1 MTLTTLATAPAARAR
16 LRKDAPLH
24 IALLTY
30 RGNPH
35 CGGQGVYTKELS
47 RALTELGHRVEVY
60 SGQPYP
66 ELCDEVPLH
75 KLPSLDIYN
84 DHFPGRMPGFWEVKT
99 FSDWLEVSTYSL
111 GAFPEPLAFSI
122 RAWQALRNRSGD
134 FDVIH
139 DNQSLGYGLL
149 GMLHE
154 GMNVIATIHHPIT
167 VDRRIEMAHAEGFSE
182 RLSKSRW
189 YSFTKMQTRV
199 AKRLPRILTVS
210 KDSESKIRRDHGV
223 AASRIGVV
231 PVGVDPDV
239 FRPLGDVRREKDLI
253 LTTAS
258 ADTAMKG
265 LPVLL
270 TALALLRRERDL
282 RLVVIGSL
290 RPDSSTARAL
300 ARLDLSAS
308 VKFVRG
314 LSNREVVE
322 LYASA
327 AVAVVPS
334 LYEGFSLPAI
344 EAMSCSAP
352 LVTTTGGALKEVV
365 GPNGEAALLAKPGD
379 ARELADA
386 IAEVLDSE
394 TLAGDLGRRGRSRV
408 LENWSWRRTAERTL
422 DEYRALCDSTR
433 ARPLS
438 PSCADLR

>member
-1 MTLTTLATAPAARAR
+1 MTTLTSAPAARAR
-16 LRKDAPLH
+16 RRDGAPLH

-35 CGGQGVYTKELS
+35 CGGQGVYTRELS

-99 FSDWLEVSTYSL
+99 FPDWLEVSTYSL

-122 RAWQALRNRSGD
+122 RAWQALRNRRGD

-149 GMLHE
+149 GMLRE
-154 GMNVIATIHHPIT
+154 GMNVMATIHHPIT
-167 VDRRIEMAHAEGFSE
+167 VDRRLEMAHAEGFTE

-189 YSFTKMQTRV
+189 YSFTRMQTRV

-210 KDSESKIRRDHGV
+210 KASEAEIRRGHGV
-223 AASRIGVV
+223 AAGRIGVV
-231 PVGVDPDV
+231 PVGVNPDV
-239 FRPLGDVRREKDLI
+239 FRPLTDVRREKDLI

-270 TALALLRRERDL
+270 GALALLRKERDL

-290 RPDSSTARAL
+290 RPDSGAARAL
-300 ARLDLSAS
+300 VRMNLAGA

-314 LSNREVVE
+314 LSSREVVE
-322 LYASA
+322 FYASA

-344 EAMSCSAP
+344 EAMSCAAP

-365 GPNGEAALLAKPGD
+365 GPNGEAALLVEPGD
-379 ARELADA
+379 AKELADA

-394 TLAGDLGRRGRSRV
+394 ALAGGLGRRGRRRV
-408 LENWSWRRTAERTL
+408 LEKWSWKRTAERTL
-422 DEYRALCDSTR
+422 DEYWALCDAAC

-438 PSCADLR
+438 PSLRRFR

>member
-1 MTLTTLATAPAARAR
+1 MTQPSEA
-16 LRKDAPLH
+16 APLH

-35 CGGQGVYTKELS
+35 CGGQGVYIKELS
-47 RALTELGHRVEVY
+47 RALTELGQRVEVY

-66 ELCDEVPLH
+66 ELCNEVPLR

-84 DHFPGRMPGFWEVKT
+84 DHFPGRMPGFWEVKD

-122 RAWQALRNRSGD
+122 RAWQALRKRAGV

-149 GMLHE
+149 KMLQE
-154 GMNVIATIHHPIT
+154 GMTVIATIHHPIT
-167 VDRRIEMAHAEGFSE
+167 IDRRLEMAAAEGFGE
-182 RLSKSRW
+182 RFSKSRW

-199 AKRLPRILTVS
+199 AKRLPRVLTVS
-210 KDSESKIRRDHGV
+210 KASKSDIRRDLGV

-239 FRPLGDVRREKDLI
+239 FRPLSSVKRKKDLI

-258 ADTAMKG
+258 ADAAMKG
-265 LPVLL
+265 LSVLL
-270 TALALLRRERDL
+270 AALAQLRLERDL

-290 RPDSSTARAL
+290 RPGSPTARAL
-300 ARLDLSAS
+300 ARMDLAAS

-314 LSNREVVE
+314 ISSKEIVE

-344 EAMSCSAP
+344 EAMSCAAP
-352 LVTTTGGALKEVV
+352 LVATTGGALREVA
-365 GPNGEAALLAKPGD
+365 GPHGGAALLVQPGN

-386 IAEVLDSE
+386 IARVLDSE
-394 TLAGDLGRRGRSRV
+394 ALAEKLGRQGRNRV
-408 LENWSWRRTAERTL
+408 LENWSWKRTAERTL
-422 DEYRALCDSTR
+422 EEYRALAGR
-433 ARPLS
+433 ASSQRPGGTEG
-438 PSCADLR
+438 AGGN